1 MQAMEKLY
9 DITERTI
16 KDRTRML
23 GSTIDEASADERD
36 QALTQ
41 QRRDQSVL
49 KTQLSDLAAA
59 MCLNME
65 DKIRLHSQ

>member
-16 KDRTRML
+16 KDRTKML
-23 GSTIDEASADERD
+23 GSTIDEVAADTRD
-36 QALTQ
+36 KALTQ

-59 MCLNME
+59 LCLNME